1 MKQNN
6 NEQIV
11 FDMFEEVAT
20 ESIAEARNAYTYEE
34 IDGCYQE
41 AKEIAKATKRSF
53 KDFYWLI
60 FLILI
65 VTMKTNADMENVDCK
80 STLKQDTEGA
90 LYIAHSENC
99 YGELQ
104 TMKQHSE
111 GVARMMK
118 SFALSGE
125 IC

>member
-41 AKEIAKATKRSF
+41 AKEIAKA
-53 KDFYWLI
+53 
-60 FLILI
+60 
-65 VTMKTNADMENVDCK
+65 
-80 STLKQDTEGA
+80 
-90 LYIAHSENC
+90 
-99 YGELQ
+99 
-104 TMKQHSE
+104 
-111 GVARMMK
+111 RMNLLEKM
-118 SFALSGE
+118 GGT
-125 IC
+125 